1 MAGTIQTDKDQSM
14 NIENMKSKLAALQE
28 EASDASAAS
37 FFPHPD
43 FTPKKRVARA
53 MELGGQAM
61 EIVAAADEAG
71 ESKIAKQALG
81 IAKNMKELAERAKGQ
96 TL

>member
-1 MAGTIQTDKDQSM
+1 M
-14 NIENMKSKLAALQE
+14 NIETMKSKLTALQE

-53 MELGGQAM
+53 MELGGRAM

-71 ESKIAKQALG
+71 ASKIAQQALD
-81 IAKNMKELAERAKGQ
+81 IAKNMKGVVERAKGQ
-96 TL
+96 PA

>member
-1 MAGTIQTDKDQSM
+1 MAGIIHIDKDPSM
-14 NIENMKSKLAALQE
+14 NIETMKSKLAALEE

-61 EIVAAADEAG
+61 EIVAAADDAG
-71 ESKIAKQALG
+71 ETEIAKQALG
-81 IAKNMKELAERAKGQ
+81 VAKNMKELAERAKGQ